1 MYTVQPKKLLI
12 MNILDILKKY
22 TDEDHRLSQK
32 EIADILKDEY
42 NMTAERKAIK
52 RNLMNLIDF
61 GYEINYSESV
71 RMVKDKDGNTE
82 ENYILSDFYLE
93 REFTNSELRLL
104 IDSLLF
110 SKHIPYSQC
119 KELVEKLSGLSNQY
133 FKSRIRHISTLPDNS
148 PQNKQLFYNIDV
160 IDEAIAKRRQI
171 EFHYNRYGTDKKP
184 HPETLPDGKNAVYT
198 VNPYQM
204 VATNGRYYLICNYD
218 KYDNV
223 SNIRIDRIT
232 GIKMTDKPAKSQRS
246 VPELKNGFNL
256 PKHMAE
262 HIYMFAGESIPVT
275 FRAKKYIV
283 GDVIDWFGKDVTFFD
298 ETETEVTVRT
308 TVNENAMRCWAL
320 QYALHI
326 RVLSPQSLRDGI
338 KEDLQNA
345 LQEYGIDI

>member
-1 MYTVQPKKLLI
+1 MYSVQSKKMLI

-71 RMVKDKDGNTE
+71 RMVKGKNGQTE

-93 REFTNSELRLL
+93 RDFTNSELRLL

-133 FKSRIRHISTLPDNS
+133 FKSRIKYISTLPDNS

-160 IDEAIAKRRQI
+160 IDEAIAKHRQI
-171 EFHYNRYGTDKKP
+171 EFNYNRYGTDKKM
-184 HPETLPDGKNAVYT
+184 HPETFPGGGKMVYT

-204 VATNGRYYLICNYD
+204 VAANGRYYLICNYD

-232 GIKMTDKPAKSQRS
+232 GIKMTDTPAKPQRK
-246 VPELKNGFNL
+246 VPEIKNGFNL

-262 HIYMFAGESIPVT
+262 HVYMYAGESIPVT

-283 GDVIDWFGKDVTFFD
+283 GDVIDWFGKDVTFYD
-298 ETETEVTVRT
+298 ETETEVSVRT
-308 TVNENAMRCWAL
+308 TVNENAMCLWAM
-320 QYALHI
+320 QYALHVK
-326 RVLSPQSLRDGI
+326 VLTPQKLRDNI
-338 KEDLQNA
+338 KENLKKAVEN
-345 LQEYGIDI
+345 YI